1 MATPPHA
8 SSTFWSTGITQRLCL
23 EGPGGRALDKG
34 ALVRVNDM
42 SRKSTCRSLLLAATL
57 LFSLTLSSLAQAQT
71 VSFMT
76 HKDFVSGTNPI
87 SVAVGDFNGDGIQ
100 DLVLTNYN
108 CCNPFNCCHPN
119 NYTVAVLLGN
129 GDGSFHAA
137 RTFAVGI
144 APWSVAVGD
153 FNGDGK
159 PDLVVA
165 NNGSATV
172 SVLLGNG
179 DGTFQA
185 ATLYGVG
192 LNPQSVTVGDFNGD
206 GRLDL
211 AVANAGSN
219 TVSVLLGNGNGTFQP
234 ARDFVVGSQP
244 WSVVV

>member
-1 MATPPHA
+1 MDTPQRA
-8 SSTFWSTGITQRLCL
+8 SSTFSATGITQRLYL

-119 NYTVAVLLGN
+119 NYTVAVLQGNGDGTFRPARTFAVGANPTSVAVGDVNGEGTLDLAVASAGSNTISVLLGN
-129 GDGSFHAA
+129 GDGSFQGA

-144 APWSVAVGD
+144 APGAVAGGD
-153 FNGDGK
+153 FNGDGQ
-159 PDLVVA
+159 PDL
-165 NNGSATV
+165 
-172 SVLLGNG
+172 
-179 DGTFQA
+179 
-185 ATLYGVG
+185 
-192 LNPQSVTVGDFNGD
+192 
-206 GRLDL
+206 
-211 AVANAGSN
+211 
-219 TVSVLLGNGNGTFQP
+219 
-234 ARDFVVGSQP
+234 
-244 WSVVV
+244 